1 MIRVN
6 KNDTDASSEIV
17 VPQSDAD
24 AWMSSILSIESRN
37 NIEYDAYSGIHLEVD
52 AIDSSCVSEGLSRTM
67 ALILT
72 CFLHL

>member
-24 AWMSSILSIESRN
+24 AWMSAILSNELRN
-37 NIEYDAYSGIHLEVD
+37 NIEYDAHSGIHLEVD
-52 AIDSSCVSEGLSRTM
+52 AIDSS
-67 ALILT
+67 
-72 CFLHL
+72 